1 MSNSLLTPTAVTR
14 EALRIAHEKLSFVGT
29 INRQYD
35 DSFARTG
42 AKIGE
47 ALKIRLPNQYSVRT
61 GKTLNA
67 QGTDETSVTLT
78 VATQVGVDMSFSSA
92 ELTMDI
98 DDFSKRI
105 LAPAVSV
112 LASYIEADCLNM
124 TKDVYNL
131 VGSAGTTPATLA
143 VIGDARARLNQYLAP
158 KAKSERNI
166 QMDSIAMASLVNAFS
181 TLQNPAPSVSR
192 QYLEGFVTD
201 AIGFDWYEN
210 ERVYRHT
217 NGSDHTSVTVNDGS
231 IASGDNTITTA
242 GASVTVGT
250 VFTFSGTGVKAV
262 HPETKQV
269 YDHDQQF
276 VITAVN
282 GNDWTF
288 SPALITSGAK
298 QNVNQLPA
306 NSSAITLVG
315 SASAIL
321 EQYLAYHKDAF
332 AFASADLVM
341 PEGVH
346 FAARE
351 NFEGLAMRIV
361 RNYDIN
367 NDNYPCRLDV
377 LYGYKTIRPEWAVR
391 ITG

>member
-1 MSNSLLTPTAVTR
+1 MPNVTLTPTMVTR
-14 EALRIAHEKLSFVGT
+14 EALRILHEKLSFVGT

-35 DSFARTG
+35 SSFARSG

-47 ALKIRLPNQYSVRT
+47 TLQIRLPNQYTVRT
-61 GKTLNA
+61 GKAINVQDT
-67 QGTDETSVTLT
+67 EESSVALT
-78 VATQVGVDMSFSSA
+78 VATQRGVDMSFSSA

-105 LAPAVSV
+105 LDPAISV
-112 LASYIEADCLNM
+112 LASAIEADAINGM
-124 TKDVYNL
+124 TREVYNT
-131 VGSAGTTPATLA
+131 VGSAGSTPASLG

-158 KAKSERNI
+158 KDGRAI

-181 TLQNPAPSVSR
+181 TLQNPAPAVSK
-192 QYLEGFVTD
+192 QYLEGFVNK

-217 NGSDHTSVTVNDGS
+217 NGTDHTSVTVNDGS
-231 IASGDNTITTA
+231 IANGDTTITTA
-242 GASVTVGT
+242 GATVTVGT
-250 VFTFSGTGVKAV
+250 VFTFSQTGVKAV

-288 SPALITSGAK
+288 SPPLFVSGAK
-298 QNVNQLPA
+298 QNINVLPG
-306 NSSAITLVG
+306 NGTTITLHG
-315 SASAIL
+315 SANAIL
-321 EQYLAYHKDAF
+321 EQHIAYHKDAF
-332 AFASADLVM
+332 AFASADLIM

-351 NFEGLAMRIV
+351 NFEGVSMRIV
-361 RNYDIN
+361 RSYDIN
-367 NDNYPCRLDV
+367 NDNFPCRLDV
-377 LYGYKTIRPEWAVR
+377 LYGYKTIRPELACR